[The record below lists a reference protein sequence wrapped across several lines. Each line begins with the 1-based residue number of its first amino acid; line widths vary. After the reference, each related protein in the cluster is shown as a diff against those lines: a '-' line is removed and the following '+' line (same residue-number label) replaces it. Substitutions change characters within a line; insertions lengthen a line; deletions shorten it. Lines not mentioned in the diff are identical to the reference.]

1 MPPTVLFVGA
11 GPGDPALLTLKAAEA
26 LRKADVVIFTG
37 SLVPERVFEEFVPAS
52 AEVLD
57 SKSME
62 LEALV
67 TLMVDHAKAG
77 KRVVR
82 LHTGDPCLFG
92 AVREQVRE
100 LAGRGVAVEIVPG
113 ISSFQAAAAA
123 MGIDMTVPDVSQAL
137 ILTRAAGRTPVPERE
152 NLAELGR
159 HGSTLCLYLSAN
171 LADEVQKDLLACY
184 PPETPVAVAYKVS
197 WPEEKIVRGR
207 LDGLAALCSKE
218 KIKMHALIFVGPALG
233 EHKTRSK
240 LYDPE
245 FAHRFRKAKKKGKVA
260 E

>member
-1 MPPTVLFVGA
+1 MTPKVLFVGA
-11 GPGDPALLTLKAAEA
+11 GPGDPTLLTLKAADA
-26 LRKADVVIFTG
+26 LRNADVVIFTG
-37 SLVPERVFEEFVPAS
+37 SLVPERVFKEFVPSS

-62 LEALV
+62 LDALV
-67 TLMVDHAKAG
+67 TLMVERAKAG

-100 LAGRGVAVEIVPG
+100 LALRGVAVEIVPG

-123 MGIDMTVPDVSQAL
+123 MGIDLTVPDVSQAL
-137 ILTRAAGRTPVPERE
+137 ILTRAAGRTPVPARE
-152 NLAELGR
+152 SLVELGK
-159 HGSTLCLYLSAN
+159 HGSTLCLYLSTN

-218 KIKMHALIFVGPALG
+218 KIKMHALILVGPSLG

-240 LYDPE
+240 LYDPA
-245 FAHRFRKAKKKGKVA
+245 FAHKFRKARKKAG